1 MRILVSLLVVSLLTG
16 CSSRTEGVLV
26 PAAEAPAGTHRVE
39 MLVATTRL
47 PSDKPGEMFSGER
60 ARFLSLADIAIS
72 VPPDDT
78 RKVGE
83 VQWPSRV
90 PADPAREFAAVRAE
104 RTDLPAAQANLQR
117 LLRTKGH
124 GRVLVF
130 VHGYNSRFDE
140 AVFRFAQIVH
150 DSGAAVAPVLFTWPS
165 RGRLLEYGYDRE
177 SANYSRDALEGVL
190 ASLQKNPGVTEISVL
205 AHSMGNWVTLEALRQ
220 MAIRDKRIAPK
231 IRNVMLAAPD
241 VDIDVFR
248 SQINQIGDQRPYFVL
263 LSSRDDVALDVSRR
277 LWGSTVRLGAVDPQ
291 AEPFRTDLA
300 RDRIDVVD
308 LTALKGRDDL
318 AHGKFAEVPEVVRAI
333 GLRLAGGQTLNDS
346 RASLGER
353 IAVTAT
359 SGGAA
364 IGGAAGLILSAPAAI
379 IDPRSRQSL
388 GDQTR
393 EVGAHS
399 RDALRS
405 GSPQ

>member
-1 MRILVSLLVVSLLTG
+1 MRGFLSVLAALVLAG
-16 CSSRTEGVLV
+16 CGARTEGVLL
-26 PAAEAPAGTHRVE
+26 PAAETADGAHRVE

-47 PSDKPGEMFSGER
+47 PSDKPGELFSGER
-60 ARFLSLADIAIS
+60 ARFVSLADIVIS
-72 VPPDDT
+72 VPPDGT
-78 RKVGE
+78 RAVGD
-83 VQWPSRV
+83 VQWPART
-90 PADPAREFAAVRAE
+90 PADPAREFAALRAE
-104 RTDLPAAQANLQR
+104 RIDLPAAQANLQR

-140 AVFRFAQIVH
+140 AVFRLAQIAH
-150 DSGAAVAPVLFTWPS
+150 DSGAPAVPILFTWPS
-165 RGRLLEYGYDRE
+165 RGRVLEYGYDRE

-190 ASLQKNPGVTEISVL
+190 AALQKNPAITEISIL

-231 IRNVMLAAPD
+231 IRHVMLAAPD

-248 SQINQIGDQRPYFVL
+248 SQINQIGVNRPYFVL

-318 AHGKFAEVPEVVRAI
+318 AHGKFAQVPEVVRAI
-333 GLRLAGGQTLNDS
+333 GLRLAGGQTLHDG

-359 SGGAA
+359 SGGAV

-379 IDPRSRQSL
+379 VDPRSRESF

-393 EVGAHS
+393 EVGTHT
-399 RDALRS
+399 RDALTSSTSR
-405 GSPQ
+405 